1 MKVVGCC
8 LCGEGDSVVRATLS
22 KAAQLTNK
30 FISCITSLLYFYIRC
45 FLQFFTSAVPE
56 RSDQFLTHAQYKV
69 LLVWFNNTC
78 IPIPKFAQKG
88 IYKLCLIILLRSF
101 CRNCCFSHFFFPA
114 IPINVF
120 PPSLCADQKV
130 LINFCYNKKAY
141 NARYSSDED
150 HPPKFNCV

>member
-1 MKVVGCC
+1 MYYVFVIFLYTLFLVVFQVCSTI
-8 LCGEGDSVVRATLS
+8 E
-22 KAAQLTNK
+22 
-30 FISCITSLLYFYIRC
+30 IRSI
-45 FLQFFTSAVPE
+45 F
-56 RSDQFLTHAQYKV
+56 THAQYKV
-69 LLVWFNNTC
+69 LLVWFNNMY

-114 IPINVF
+114 IPINIF
-120 PPSLCADQKV
+120 PPSLCWSKG

-150 HPPKFNCV
+150 HPPKFNCVWKKINLNTPHSCIKLSYTQS